1 MQMEKDIA
9 SGLRLSPQQ
18 ERLWAIRQGDDQPHY
33 RVQAAVRIDGAVEP
47 ERLSE
52 AVRLVVARHE
62 ILRTTYDADGSA
74 RLAPATDA
82 ARAFTLEQ
90 HELSGLSAREQEEEV
105 ATLLAHE
112 MRRPFD
118 LRRGPLVRL
127 SLLRRMASS
136 STLLVS
142 MPALCAD
149 VAALKNFVREMSEQ
163 YAQSTAEE
171 DDPEPMQYADFSEWQ
186 AELIGSEDARRES
199 EYWRRQMKAAK
210 LSAKLPY
217 EKSRATNE
225 AFTPESHRAEL
236 SPQIAAEVEAFAA
249 RCQVPASVLML
260 ACWQVLLRRLTGQ
273 TDLVVGTAFDGRNY
287 DEFKSA
293 LGAFTKY
300 LPVGESAAARA
311 SFRDYLK
318 QLDEAVGSASGMQE
332 YFSWPY
338 LCKDGREFKPADF
351 FPFVFDFEDLGAA
364 YSHAANLSFSVER
377 CYACLDR
384 YKLRL
389 ACARTAS
396 GLTAE
401 LHYDAALFR
410 REDVERLSREFQT
423 LLADALARPE
433 ADLDTLNILSDV
445 DRSRL
450 LFELNSTKSDYPA
463 QTPVHQL
470 FEAQAERTPER
481 IALTFEG
488 TQLTY
493 RELNSRANQ
502 LARHLQTLG
511 VGPEVFVGLCMERS
525 LEMVVGLLGILKAG
539 GAYVPLDPSYP
550 MERLAFMLEDA
561 GVSLV
566 LTQDR
571 LVENLPA
578 RSAKAFRLDADAHLL
593 ASYAETN
600 PSAAVGPGNL
610 MYVIYTSGSTGKSK
624 GVMVTHQ
631 SACNRLWWSQ
641 TAYPLD
647 AEDRVMQIASVSFDF
662 SVWEIFGPLIA
673 GAQVVLARPGGHQDS
688 GYLVS
693 AIRERDVTTI
703 HFVPSMLQV
712 LLGEPGVEELNSLKR
727 VFCGGEALPTPL
739 AERFRQLL
747 GAQLY
752 NQYGPTETTVDVT
765 FLLCPAENE
774 RPTIPIGRP
783 VANTQAYVLDQRLEP
798 LPIAQIGELYIGG
811 DNLARGYLRRSA
823 LTAEKFIPNPFSDEP
838 GARLY
843 RTGDLAQYLTG
854 GEIEFAGRVDN
865 QVKLRG
871 VRIEPG
877 EVESVLRQ
885 HPAVA
890 DAVANVLE
898 DAQGHKRLIAYTV
911 TKPQHASPSLEE
923 WRTYVE
929 EILPE
934 YMIPSAFIALDA
946 LPLTPN
952 GKLDRRALP
961 PPDDARP
968 SDGARYDE
976 PRTPVEQTL
985 AEIWAQVLGVSRVGI
1000 HDNFFGLGGDSIL
1013 SIQIIS
1019 RANRGGLR
1027 LTPRQMF
1034 LHQTVAQLAAV
1045 VGTTASA
1052 KVEHGAVTGE
1062 APLTPIQ
1069 RLFFESAT
1077 ADPHHFNQ
1085 AVMLKVK
1092 AGTDV
1097 ATLRQSLQHLLRHH
1111 DALRLRYHHEAEGW
1125 RQFNAAEETLSWESV
1140 SLGHLGRM
1148 EDKTAAIEAHAAQV
1162 QASLNLSQGPLLRA
1176 VHFELGEGE
1185 AGRLLIVIH
1194 HLCVDGV
1201 SWRILLEDLAHGYEQ
1216 LRAGGRVELPE
1227 KTTSYKRWAEELVK
1241 AAQSAPLR
1249 EELSYWTSRVWEQA
1263 QRLPVDNAE
1272 GSNLVSEARS
1282 VEVGLNAEETD
1293 ALLRR
1298 VPEAY
1303 QTQINEV
1310 LLTALGRA
1318 FRKWGVAGKVIV
1330 EMEGHGRE
1338 EIGSGIDVTRT
1349 VGWFT
1354 SVYPVLIGGSD
1365 GEDVGEELKRVKE
1378 ELRGVP
1384 RRGMGYGVL
1393 RYLSEEAG
1401 VREQMRRIPRGEISF
1416 NYLGQFDHVAGDD
1429 APVQLSDEL
1438 AGPLQSERGT
1448 RRYLLTVDSMVTGG
1462 KLEMSWTYS
1471 EDVHWRVTVERLA
1484 EEYIKSLREIIAH
1497 CESAGAQGF
1506 TPSDFPE
1513 ANLSQAELDF
1523 LISSIS
1529 QNQ

>member
-1 MQMEKDIA
+1 MQMEKEIA
-9 SGLRLSPQQ
+9 SAPRLSPQQ
-18 ERLWAIRQGDDQPHY
+18 ERLWAIRQGDDHLHY

-52 AVRLVVARHE
+52 VVRLVVARHE
-62 ILRTTYDADGSA
+62 ILRTTYDADGAA

-90 HELSGLSAREQEEEV
+90 HELSGLSARAQEEEV
-105 ATLLAHE
+105 ATRLAHE

-118 LRRGPLVRL
+118 LQRGPLVRL
-127 SLLRRMASS
+127 SLLRQAASS
-136 STLLVS
+136 STLLVG
-142 MPALCAD
+142 MHALCAD
-149 VAALKNFVREMSEQ
+149 VATLKNFVREISER

-171 DDPEPMQYADFSEWQ
+171 DDAEPMQYADFSEWQ

-210 LSAKLPY
+210 LSAKLSY
-217 EKSRATNE
+217 ERSRATNE
-225 AFTPESHRAEL
+225 AFTPESHRVEL
-236 SPQIAAEVEAFAA
+236 SPQTAAEVEALAA

-260 ACWQVLLRRLTGQ
+260 ACWQVLLSRLTGQ
-273 TDLVVGTAFDGRNY
+273 ADLVVGTAFDGRNY
-287 DEFKSA
+287 DDFKAA

-300 LPVGESAAARA
+300 LPVGGNAAAHA

-318 QLDEAVGSASGMQE
+318 QLSEAVGTASGMQE
-332 YFSWPY
+332 YFSWSY
-338 LCKDGREFKPADF
+338 LSKDGREFEPSDF
-351 FPFVFDFEDLGAA
+351 FPFVFDYEDLGAA
-364 YSHAANLSFSVER
+364 YSHATNLSFSVER
-377 CYACLDR
+377 CYACLHR

-389 ACARTAS
+389 ACARTMD

-423 LLADALARPE
+423 LLSDALARPE
-433 ADLDTLNILSDV
+433 AAPDALNILSDV

-450 LFELNSTKSDYPA
+450 LFDLNSTKSDYPA

-481 IALTFEG
+481 VALTFEG

-511 VGPEVFVGLCMERS
+511 VGPEVLVGLCVERS

-539 GAYVPLDPSYP
+539 GAYVPLDPAYP

-578 RSAKAFRLDADAHLL
+578 RSAKTFRLDADTHLL
-593 ASYAETN
+593 ASYDETN
-600 PSAAVGPGNL
+600 PSAAAEAGNL

-647 AEDRVMQIASVSFDF
+647 AEDRVMQIASISFDF

-693 AIRERDVTTI
+693 AIRERGVTTI

-712 LLGEPGVEELNSLKR
+712 LLSEPGVEELNSLKR

-739 AERFRQLL
+739 VERFRQLL

-783 VANTQAYVLDQRLEP
+783 VANTQAYILDQRLEL
-798 LPIAQIGELYIGG
+798 LPVGQIGELYIGG
-811 DNLARGYLRRSA
+811 DNLARGYLRRPG
-823 LTAEKFIPNPFSDEP
+823 LTAEKFIPNPFLNEP
-838 GARLY
+838 DARLY

-854 GEIEFAGRVDN
+854 GEIEFAGRVDT

-871 VRIEPG
+871 VRIELG
-877 EVESVLRQ
+877 EVEAVLRQ

-898 DAQGHKRLIAYTV
+898 DAQGHKRLVAYTV
-911 TKPQHASPSLEE
+911 TKPTHASPSLEE
-923 WRTYVE
+923 WRTYIE
-929 EILPE
+929 GILPE
-934 YMIPSAFIALDA
+934 YMIPSAFVVLDA
-946 LPLTPN
+946 LPLSPN

-968 SDGARYDE
+968 SDQARYDE
-976 PRTPVEQTL
+976 PRTPVEQAL

-1000 HDNFFGLGGDSIL
+1000 HANFFGLGGDSIL
-1013 SIQIIS
+1013 SIQIIA
-1019 RANRGGLR
+1019 RANRSGLR

-1034 LHQTVAQLAAV
+1034 LHQTVAQLASV

-1069 RLFFESAT
+1069 RLFFESVT
-1077 ADPHHFNQ
+1077 VDPHHFNQ
-1085 AVMLKVK
+1085 ALMLKLK
-1092 AGTDV
+1092 AGTD
-1097 ATLRQSLQHLLRHH
+1097 ATTLRRSLQHLLGHH
-1111 DALRLRYHHEAEGW
+1111 DALRMRYRHEAGGW
-1125 RQFNAAEETLSWESV
+1125 RQFNAAEEVLSWESV
-1140 SLGHLGRM
+1140 SLQHLGHM
-1148 EDKTAAIEAHAAQV
+1148 EDKSAAMEAHAAQV
-1162 QASLNLSQGPLLRA
+1162 QTSLNLSEGSLLRA
-1176 VHFELGEGE
+1176 VHFELGEE
-1185 AGRLLIVIH
+1185 EQDRLLIVIH

-1201 SWRILLEDLAHGYEQ
+1201 SWRILLDDLELAYSQ
-1216 LRAGGRVELPE
+1216 LAAGQKLNLPE
-1227 KTTSYKRWAEELVK
+1227 KTTSYKQWAEELVK

-1249 EELSYWTSRVWEQA
+1249 EELAYWRSRAWAEA
-1263 QRLPVDNAE
+1263 DRLPVDNAG
-1272 GSNLVSEARS
+1272 GSNLVSAARS
-1282 VEVGLNAEETD
+1282 VEVALTAEETD

-1310 LLTALGRA
+1310 LMTALGRA
-1318 FRKWGVAGKVIV
+1318 LRKWGAAGKVVV
-1330 EMEGHGRE
+1330 EMEGHGR
-1338 EIGSGIDVTRT
+1338 
-1349 VGWFT
+1349 
-1354 SVYPVLIGGSD
+1354 
-1365 GEDVGEELKRVKE
+1365 
-1378 ELRGVP
+1378 
-1384 RRGMGYGVL
+1384 
-1393 RYLSEEAG
+1393 
-1401 VREQMRRIPRGEISF
+1401 
-1416 NYLGQFDHVAGDD
+1416 
-1429 APVQLSDEL
+1429 
-1438 AGPLQSERGT
+1438 
-1448 RRYLLTVDSMVTGG
+1448 
-1462 KLEMSWTYS
+1462 
-1471 EDVHWRVTVERLA
+1471 
-1484 EEYIKSLREIIAH
+1484 
-1497 CESAGAQGF
+1497 
-1506 TPSDFPE
+1506 
-1513 ANLSQAELDF
+1513 
-1523 LISSIS
+1523 
-1529 QNQ
+1529 